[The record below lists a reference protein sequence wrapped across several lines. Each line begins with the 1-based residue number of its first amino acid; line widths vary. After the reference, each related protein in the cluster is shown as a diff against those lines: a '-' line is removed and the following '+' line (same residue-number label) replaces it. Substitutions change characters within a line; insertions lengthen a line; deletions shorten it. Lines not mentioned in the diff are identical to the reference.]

1 MTGAVILSLGPARMP
16 DFMTGAFFLSI
27 LAWPTAE
34 EGVTFDRV
42 SEELAAGVIRA
53 SKAGDPNLAQ
63 SLIDRWPD
71 FHWSSIVARARKR
84 RPALAGLNHRLE
96 QRMAAA
102 RAAIGKAHE
111 QLFGTPV
118 VLPPTMT
125 ATSLDQLCRLI
136 ARDTRIA
143 DPENVERLVWRKSL
157 PIIHLAMATQLM
169 LVERHPESNSIHLD
183 LQDIEFCRTTV
194 HIAGLLEAVVL
205 GHPGFAITPE
215 RLTRV
220 RWFE

>member
-1 MTGAVILSLGPARMP
+1 
-16 DFMTGAFFLSI
+16 
-27 LAWPTAE
+27 
-34 EGVTFDRV
+34 
-42 SEELAAGVIRA
+42 
-53 SKAGDPNLAQ
+53 
-63 SLIDRWPD
+63 
-71 FHWSSIVARARKR
+71 
-84 RPALAGLNHRLE
+84 
-96 QRMAAA
+96 MAAA

-125 ATSLDQLCRLI
+125 ATSLDQLCKLI

-169 LVERHPESNSIHLD
+169 LVERDPIHLD
-183 LQDIEFCRTTV
+183 LQDIEFYRTTV

-220 RWFE
+220 RWFD